1 MQRLW
6 LEPLLMK
13 SPCINICEIENG
25 ECAGCGRTLEE
36 IANWTS
42 YSEEERARVL
52 ERISNEDSESK
63 EK

>member
-1 MQRLW
+1 
-6 LEPLLMK
+6 MK